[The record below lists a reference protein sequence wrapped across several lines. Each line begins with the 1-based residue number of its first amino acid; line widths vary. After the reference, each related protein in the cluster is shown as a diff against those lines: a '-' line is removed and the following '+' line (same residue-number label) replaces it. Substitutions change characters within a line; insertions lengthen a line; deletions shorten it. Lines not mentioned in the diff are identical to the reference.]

1 MYWNDTNKNVKVVL
15 HLSSCFT
22 SLDKAIFIL
31 PCQKKKNKIHVYT
44 IWSGHAIMFFGLVD
58 SIVYSYTTCIWDYVS
73 TEQNEQF

>member
-1 MYWNDTNKNVKVVL
+1 MYRNDTDKNVKHVL

-31 PCQKKKNKIHVYT
+31 PCQKKKKYMYIPFEE
-44 IWSGHAIMFFGLVD
+44 AIMFFGLVD
-58 SIVYSYTTCIWDYVS
+58 SIVYSYTTCVWDYVS

>member
-1 MYWNDTNKNVKVVL
+1 MYRNDTDENVKHVL

-31 PCQKKKNKIHVYT
+31 PCQKKKKNTCIYHLKR
-44 IWSGHAIMFFGLVD
+44 AIMFFGLVD

>member
-1 MYWNDTNKNVKVVL
+1 MYWNDTIKNVKVFL
-15 HLSSCFT
+15 HLSLCFT

-31 PCQKKKNKIHVYT
+31 HCKKKKIHVYT

>member
-1 MYWNDTNKNVKVVL
+1 MYWNDTDKNVKVVL

-31 PCQKKKNKIHVYT
+31 PCQKKNTCIYHLKR
-44 IWSGHAIMFFGLVD
+44 AIMFFGLVD

-73 TEQNEQF
+73 TELNEQF